1 MIDTV
6 DALKWIYENGKSR
19 LNANV
24 NKIAV
29 GGSSRYCAYQR
40 MRSFND
46 AHYCSGGNLAAIVS
60 LKAQQLDTPIPI
72 IFQLLVVPGEPSL
85 PQYRAFND
93 SHAATPVIDNTASD
107 SGDVYPSWKEM
118 KNTVWLNT
126 GRMMWFRHNYL
137 PDSTTWRNW
146 DNSPIFAPESL
157 LANAPPAWVGVCEMD
172 ILRDEGIAYGEKLRG
187 LGVKVDIKT
196 YKGAP
201 HQTLGMDGVMA
212 VARTIVADA
221 TKALGDA
228 FKAA

>member
-72 IFQLLVVPGEPSL
+72 IFQLLVVPGESSPPS
-85 PQYRAFND
+85 
-93 SHAATPVIDNTASD
+93 V
-107 SGDVYPSWKEM
+107 
-118 KNTVWLNT
+118 
-126 GRMMWFRHNYL
+126 
-137 PDSTTWRNW
+137 
-146 DNSPIFAPESL
+146 
-157 LANAPPAWVGVCEMD
+157 
-172 ILRDEGIAYGEKLRG
+172 
-187 LGVKVDIKT
+187 LGV
-196 YKGAP
+196 
-201 HQTLGMDGVMA
+201 Q
-212 VARTIVADA
+212 
-221 TKALGDA
+221 
-228 FKAA
+228 